1 MGRAYAESSE
11 RLGHFDAAQ
20 YQNQADWFGGD
31 SQQRQFASYW
41 QQAAWEEASRLAD
54 AERQRLE
61 SELQAKL
68 DVVAMDL
75 DAIESINRA
84 TVRGL
89 RFKVFL
95 FFVLALGIAGGAGYY
110 YTKKLRPQVAWLQA
124 LVTTQN
130 NEQAR
135 FERELR
141 DKAEST
147 RVLQQKYDAL
157 VAELDRLRGGKGA
170 TAKPAADLKAAD
182 AKPVDAKAADA
193 RPVDAKAEAKP
204 AEAKPAE
211 AKPAEAKPAAAK
223 PAAAV
228 PPPPTTIAPVTAPQA
243 QATQAAPSSDI
254 KPAMLSTP
262 KPDARAATR
271 TAPPPQAKTAPAVV
285 VRKVKPRVCN
295 CDPGDPMCGCIP

>member
-1 MGRAYAESSE
+1 
-11 RLGHFDAAQ
+11 LGHFDAVQ

-61 SELQAKL
+61 AELQAKL

-75 DAIESINRA
+75 DAIESINRS

-130 NEQAR
+130 NE
-135 FERELR
+135 LR

-170 TAKPAADLKAAD
+170 TAKPADVKGAD

-193 RPVDAKAEAKP
+193 KPADAKP
-204 AEAKPAE
+204 ADAKPAD
-211 AKPAEAKPAAAK
+211 AKPADAKPADAKPADAKPADAKPADAKPAAAL
-223 PAAAV
+223 PL
-228 PPPPTTIAPVTAPQA
+228 PPTTIAPVTAPQA
-243 QATQAAPSSDI
+243 QAAQPAPTNDI

-262 KPDARAATR
+262 KPDPRAATR
-271 TAPPPQAKTAPAVV
+271 PATPPQAKTAPAVV
-285 VRKVKPRVCN
+285 VRKVKPRACN